1 MIDNT
6 YNYIPIP
13 VIASFNTS
21 GDFMPIWFRYNDCVY
36 DVAVNSHKESYGSR
50 TFECEIVKA
59 SNEDEGNH
67 MIGKKIEIIY
77 HEGNHIWGIVKNSSL
92 M

>member
-36 DVAVNSHKESYGSR
+36 DVAVNSHKETYGSR

-59 SNEDEGNH
+59 SNEDERDH
-67 MIGKKIEIIY
+67 MVGKRIEIIY
-77 HEGNHIWGIVKNSSL
+77 HDGNHIWGIVKNSSL

>member
-1 MIDNT
+1 
-6 YNYIPIP
+6 
-13 VIASFNTS
+13 
-21 GDFMPIWFRYNDCVY
+21 MPIWFRYNDCVY
-36 DVAVNSHKESYGSR
+36 NVAVSSHKESYGSR

-59 SNEDEGNH
+59 SNEDEGSY

>member
-1 MIDNT
+1 MIDDT

-21 GDFMPIWFRYNDCVY
+21 GNFMPIWFRYNDCVY
-36 DVAVNSHKESYGSR
+36 DVAVSSHKESYGSR
-50 TFECEIVKA
+50 TFECKIVKA
-59 SNEDEGNH
+59 SNEDEGSY

-92 M
+92 

>member
-1 MIDNT
+1 
-6 YNYIPIP
+6 
-13 VIASFNTS
+13 
-21 GDFMPIWFRYNDCVY
+21 MPIWFRYNDCVY
-36 DVAVNSHKESYGSR
+36 DVAVSSHKESYGSR

-59 SNEDEGNH
+59 SNEDEGSY

-92 M
+92 IQDV

>member
-1 MIDNT
+1 MIDDT

-21 GDFMPIWFRYNDCVY
+21 GNFMPIWFRYNDCVY
-36 DVAVNSHKESYGSR
+36 DVAVSSHKESYGSR

-59 SNEDEGNH
+59 SNEDEGSY

-77 HEGNHIWGIVKNSSL
+77 HKGNHIWGIVKNSSL
-92 M
+92 

>member
-1 MIDNT
+1 MIDDT

-21 GDFMPIWFRYNDCVY
+21 GNFMPIWFRYNDCVY

-59 SNEDEGNH
+59 SNENEGSY

-92 M
+92 

>member
-21 GDFMPIWFRYNDCVY
+21 GNFMPIWFRYNDCVY
-36 DVAVNSHKESYGSR
+36 DVAVSSHKESYGSR

-59 SNEDEGNH
+59 SNEDERSY

>member
-36 DVAVNSHKESYGSR
+36 DVAVNTHKESYGSR
-50 TFECEIVKA
+50 TFYCEIVKA
-59 SNEDEGNH
+59 SNEDDGKY

>member
-1 MIDNT
+1 MIDDT

-21 GDFMPIWFRYNDCVY
+21 GNFMPIWFRYNDCVY

-59 SNEDEGNH
+59 SNEDEGSY

-77 HEGNHIWGIVKNSSL
+77 HKGNHIWGIVKNSSL
-92 M
+92 